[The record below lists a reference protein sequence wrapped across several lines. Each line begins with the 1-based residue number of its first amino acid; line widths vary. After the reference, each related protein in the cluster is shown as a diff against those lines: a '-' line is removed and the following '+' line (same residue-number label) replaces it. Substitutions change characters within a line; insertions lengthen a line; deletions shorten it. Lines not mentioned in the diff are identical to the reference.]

1 MGIYDRDYIRRAP
14 PPGRTYGRG
23 GLAAMRMWSANT
35 WLIVI
40 CVGVF
45 VIDGFLPGR
54 WDPVRVDPLIEPQK
68 FAQIDPS
75 QLVVEPGVT
84 VTHRLSGRPVLGYRS
99 VVFRGTEVARQ
110 RVRPMHLLESFLHFS
125 TARALI
131 YFPSTGGIQGFEFWR
146 FFGFQFLHS
155 HANLWH
161 LLFNMLALFFF
172 GPMVERYLGSK
183 RYVAFYLLCGMF
195 GALMY
200 MLLNLGGHLASE
212 IAGKP
217 VSVPGLLFNDP
228 TMPLVGASAGVFGVL
243 MAGAYMA
250 PNATVLLFF
259 FLPMRLRTLAY
270 LLVAIAFITVLTS
283 GSNAGGEAAHLGGAL
298 AGFYFIRH
306 PHHLHGFF
314 DILGRL
320 DPTSHHYRGKKHR
333 GGVRRPSKDTAQIDR
348 ILAKIGTQGLQ
359 SLTEKEKRILREAS
373 EKR

>member
-54 WDPVRVDPLIEPQK
+54 WHPIYVEPIEPQQ
-68 FAQIDPS
+68 FEQIDRS
-75 QLVVEPGVT
+75 QLTVEPEVK
-84 VTHRLSGRPVLGYRS
+84 VHRLSSGRPMHYRS
-99 VVFRGTEVARQ
+99 VVFRGVEVARQ
-110 RVRPMHLLESFLHFS
+110 RVRRMQLLQSWLHFS

-131 YFPSTGGIQGFEFWR
+131 YLPPTGPIQGFEFWR
-146 FFGFQFLHS
+146 FFGFQFLH
-155 HANLWH
+155 ANLPH
-161 LLFNMLALFFF
+161 LLFNMVALFFF

-200 MLLNLGGHLASE
+200 MLLNLGGFLTSGT
-212 IAGKP
+212 I
-217 VSVPGLLFNDP
+217 PGLLFNDP
-228 TMPLVGASAGVFGVL
+228 TTPLVGASAGVFGVL

-250 PNATVLLFF
+250 PNATVRLFF
-259 FLPMRLRTLAY
+259 FLPIRLRTFAY
-270 LLVAIAFITVLTS
+270 VLVAIAFITVFRG
-283 GSNAGGEAAHLGGAL
+283 GSNAGGEAGHLGGAL

-306 PHHLHGFF
+306 PRHLHGFF
-314 DILGRL
+314 DILGRI

-373 EKR
+373 EKS

>member
-1 MGIYDRDYIRRAP
+1 MGIYDRDYIRREP
-14 PPGRTYGRG
+14 PTRPMYARG
-23 GLAAMRMWSANT
+23 GVAAMRMWSANT
-35 WLIVI
+35 WLILI
-40 CVGVF
+40 CVAVF
-45 VIDGFLPGR
+45 VIDPFLPGR
-54 WDPVRVDPLIEPQK
+54 WDVFDFAVNTSNIEPEQ

-75 QLVVEPGVT
+75 QLIVEPQVV
-84 VTHRLSGRPVLGYRS
+84 VTHRLPGGQPVLGYRS
-99 VVFRGTEVARQ
+99 VVFRGVEVAHQ
-110 RVRPMHLLESFLHFS
+110 RVRRMQLLQSWLYFS

-146 FFGFQFLHS
+146 FFGFQFLHA
-155 HANLWH
+155 HLPH

-200 MLLNLGGHLASE
+200 MLLNLGGILASSS
-212 IAGKP
+212 I
-217 VSVPGLLFNDP
+217 PGLLFNDP
-228 TMPLVGASAGVFGVL
+228 ATPLVGASAGVFGVL

-270 LLVAIAFITVLTS
+270 ALVVIAFITVFR
-283 GSNAGGEAAHLGGAL
+283 GGANAGGEAGHLGGAL
-298 AGFYFIRH
+298 AGFYFIRR

-320 DPTSHHYRGKKHR
+320 DPTSHHYRGKKRR
-333 GGVRRPSKDTAQIDR
+333 GGVGRPLKDTAHLDR

-373 EKR
+373 EK